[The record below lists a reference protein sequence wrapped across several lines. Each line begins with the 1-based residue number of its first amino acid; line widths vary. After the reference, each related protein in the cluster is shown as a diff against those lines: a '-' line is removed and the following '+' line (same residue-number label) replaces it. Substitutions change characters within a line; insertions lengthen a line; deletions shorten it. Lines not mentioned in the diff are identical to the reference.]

1 MKIIVISS
9 SGESE
14 TEPAIVTQ
22 LFENGLEIFHLRK
35 PRLSTKEM
43 TRYIEAIPRA
53 FHNRIVIHSHHKL
66 ARKFSLMGVHMT
78 KSHKKK
84 KFRTWYNMRLL
95 RIQNPGAIVTTSFRS
110 IANLY
115 EDSNKYNYRYV
126 FLSPVFDSLTHKFQS
141 GFNPN
146 SLKIALEKTQHKVIA
161 RGGIDINCIEKVK
174 ELGFEGLALYS
185 VIWKSK
191 DPVQQF
197 VNIRERCRQL
207 GIPA

>member
-1 MKIIVISS
+1 MKLIVISS

-14 TEPAIVTQ
+14 SEPAIVTQ

-35 PRLSTKEM
+35 PKFSTKEM
-43 TRYIEAIPRA
+43 TRYIEAIPRV
-53 FHNRIVIHSHHKL
+53 FRNRIVVHSHHSL
-66 ARKFSLMGVHMT
+66 ARKFGLRGVHMT
-78 KSHKKK
+78 KSHKKR
-84 KFRTWYNMRLL
+84 KFRTWYRMKLL
-95 RIQNPGAIVTTSFRS
+95 KMKNPGAVVTTSFRS

-115 EDSNKYNYRYV
+115 EDDNSSNYTYV

-146 SLKIALEKTQHKVIA
+146 SLRIALEKTKHRVIA

-174 ELGFEGLALYS
+174 ELGFEGIALYS

-191 DPVQQF
+191 NPVQQF
-197 VNIRERCRQL
+197 INIRERCREL